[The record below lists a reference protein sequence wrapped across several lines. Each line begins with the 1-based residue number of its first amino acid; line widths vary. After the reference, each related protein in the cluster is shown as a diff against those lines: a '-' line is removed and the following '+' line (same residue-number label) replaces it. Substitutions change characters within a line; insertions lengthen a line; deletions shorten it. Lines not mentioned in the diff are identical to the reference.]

1 MEKNKLPPQIKH
13 AYMIVWKTVV
23 YLEICGIELVIIK
36 SYLIKYVTPLN
47 FVLYV
52 FYYIMYLWTSD
63 SSDS

>member
-13 AYMIVWKTVV
+13 PYMIVWKTVV